1 MTNQAGKEE
10 LEKIFYANKVEYK
23 DFIKDPLGII
33 NDTNLV
39 VRIDNS
45 IYTWQLG
52 AAILACKF
60 AFGKEPEDEFVDN
73 MIKAKF
79 KKSWFTI
86 FGRDNVTKLD
96 IQEKAPPRVPPL
108 IRAEE
113 QEVIRYRKVPDSE
126 MLARMN
132 LKMG

>member
-1 MTNQAGKEE
+1 MTNEAGKEE
-10 LEKIFYANKVEYK
+10 LERIFYANKVEYR

-33 NDTNLV
+33 NDTNLL

-60 AFGKEPEDEFVDN
+60 AFGKEPEEEFVDK

-96 IQEKAPPRVPPL
+96 IEEKAPPRVPPL
-108 IRAEE
+108 IRAE
-113 QEVIRYRKVPDSE
+113 
-126 MLARMN
+126 
-132 LKMG
+132 